1 MFIWVQDD
9 YFYKPRDMT
18 VPVWNVFEAEHME
31 NKGSKI
37 QLISLIYK
45 SIHWFMNEMVVTK
58 EGHE

>member
-1 MFIWVQDD
+1 
-9 YFYKPRDMT
+9 MT